1 MTVGYLDTG
10 LGQVRYLSEGSGQP
24 LVLLPQAGRS
34 SRLLAPLLPLLAPHC
49 RAIAVD
55 LPGFGAVPAPPEVT
69 VEALADCLLEA
80 IDGLGLEQVALY
92 GLHTGNKIAAAAAVR
107 RPERIG
113 RLILAGQ
120 SHSIIPEQRTRND
133 AIFEVIGG
141 RYGRPSP
148 LDAAAARAAD
158 WGAAYRSLTET
169 WWSGRLLAGGMA
181 EADLARARAGVL
193 DQVETMPSTSAIYA
207 ANFAYDLEAAFRRI
221 TVPAL
226 VLEIAT
232 PQEDRAIGRQGAVVQ
247 SLVAGSALATIEDE
261 REGIVTLE
269 DRPDALA
276 AIILEFLRGG
286 DADRP

>member
-1 MTVGYLDTG
+1 MTAGYVETG
-10 LGQVRYLSEGSGQP
+10 IGQVRHLSEGTGQP

-49 RAIAVD
+49 RAIALD

-69 VEALADCLLEA
+69 IEGLADCLLEA
-80 IDGLGLEQVALY
+80 LDGLGLDQVALY

-107 RPERIG
+107 RPERIA

-120 SHSIIPEQRTRND
+120 SHSIIPDQQARND
-133 AIFEVIGG
+133 AIFKVIGG

-158 WGAAYRSLTET
+158 WGAVYRSLAGI

-181 EADLARARAGVL
+181 EADLALARAAAL

-207 ANFAYDLEAAFRRI
+207 ANFAYDLERAFRSI
-221 TVPAL
+221 AVPTL

-232 PQEDRAIGRQGAVVQ
+232 PQEDRVIGRQGAAVQ

-276 AIILEFLRGG
+276 PVVLGFLGREAGSS
-286 DADRP
+286 